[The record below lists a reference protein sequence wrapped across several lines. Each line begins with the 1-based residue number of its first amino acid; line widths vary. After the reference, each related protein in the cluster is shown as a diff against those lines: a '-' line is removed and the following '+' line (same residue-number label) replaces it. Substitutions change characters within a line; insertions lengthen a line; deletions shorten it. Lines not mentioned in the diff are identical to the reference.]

1 MQSRAILWIW
11 PTGSAFSHCNA
22 GLGCAAETR
31 PNRQGMAHREVSNLL
46 GAGGANGLS
55 VARLSK
61 RTVDALSPGPRPYI
75 VFDEDL
81 TGFGLRIMPS
91 GTKTWIVE
99 YRPGAGGR
107 KVYTRRMKIDLAS
120 RVTAEQ
126 ARAQAREVLARVRL
140 GEDPAGKRT
149 TSREIPTLATF
160 AEQFVEEYAI
170 APNIKQTT
178 SRLYRGNLRKLVVP
192 TLGSLKL
199 DAITGADVARLH
211 RKLGK
216 ATPTAA
222 NNMLVTL
229 SSLYRYAGEIGLV
242 ARGFNPIKNA
252 VTRHKTE
259 KKERFLTLEEMK
271 RLADTLR
278 SVEQKGLDWRLTPGL
293 DPSRAK
299 HRAKAEA
306 QKIEVSPFVLAAIR
320 LLLFTGC
327 RLGEIMNLRWSEVD
341 FERGVL
347 NLADSKTGKK
357 SVILNGSAIAILS
370 ELPRVGAYVISGQD
384 PNAPRV
390 SITRQWYRIR
400 ELAGLDGSDGK
411 PAFRLHHFRH
421 SFASIGVGGGMGLP
435 IVGKLLGTRK
445 LRPRVGTRIW
455 MQTRCVARP
464 MR

>member
-1 MQSRAILWIW
+1 
-11 PTGSAFSHCNA
+11 
-22 GLGCAAETR
+22 
-31 PNRQGMAHREVSNLL
+31 
-46 GAGGANGLS
+46 
-55 VARLSK
+55 
-61 RTVDALSPGPRPYI
+61 
-75 VFDEDL
+75 
-81 TGFGLRIMPS
+81 
-91 GTKTWIVE
+91 
-99 YRPGAGGR
+99 
-107 KVYTRRMKIDLAS
+107 
-120 RVTAEQ
+120 
-126 ARAQAREVLARVRL
+126 
-140 GEDPAGKRT
+140 
-149 TSREIPTLATF
+149 
-160 AEQFVEEYAI
+160 
-170 APNIKQTT
+170 
-178 SRLYRGNLRKLVVP
+178 
-192 TLGSLKL
+192 
-199 DAITGADVARLH
+199 
-211 RKLGK
+211 
-216 ATPTAA
+216 
-222 NNMLVTL
+222 L

-259 KKERFLTLEEMK
+259 KKERFLTLEELK

-299 HRAKAEA
+299 HRARAET

-411 PAFRLHHFRH
+411 PAFRLHDFRH
-421 SFASIGVGGGMGLP
+421 SFASIGVGSGMGLP
-435 IVGKLLGTRK
+435 IIGKLLGHSQAATTSRYAHLDADP
-445 LRPRVGTRIW
+445 LRRASNIIGATIAGAIGEDMAEPAVDI
-455 MQTRCVARP
+455 VAP
-464 MR
+464 IK